1 MPGHGKEYMMFF
13 WKRNESPEAKLKKA
27 DEHYKGGVAYLQTGQ
42 FDKAEKELRSCLSI
56 LEPLTQQHESRTL
69 QRKLSQT
76 YSMLCVRGLAVA
88 DEKKRSEAVT
98 WAKKAIAID
107 EKLVE
112 EGGTADAYDALAT
125 SYSNLGA
132 ATMNIQLCDKALQI
146 WMKLQEQY
154 PNNRLYAKRVEDQ
167 QYNNRQ
173 LLLKL
178 LK

>member
-1 MPGHGKEYMMFF
+1 
-13 WKRNESPEAKLKKA
+13 
-27 DEHYKGGVAYLQTGQ
+27 
-42 FDKAEKELRSCLSI
+42 
-56 LEPLTQQHESRTL
+56 
-69 QRKLSQT
+69 
-76 YSMLCVRGLAVA
+76 MLCVRGLAVA

-98 WAKKAIAID
+98 WAKRAIAID

>member
-1 MPGHGKEYMMFF
+1 MPGRVKENMMFF

-88 DEKKRSEAVT
+88 DEMKRSEAV
-98 WAKKAIAID
+98 AID

-112 EGGTADAYDALAT
+112 QGGTADAYDALAT

-132 ATMNIQLCDKALQI
+132 ATMNIELCDKALQI
-146 WMKLQEQY
+146 WMKLKEQY
-154 PNNRLYAKRVEDQ
+154 PNNPLYAKRVEDQ

-173 LLLKL
+173 LLKL
-178 LK
+178 F